1 MLFIFQFD
9 LVCDRAIYGTIASSL
24 VFGGWI
30 IGSVV
35 IGSLADKFG
44 RKTMSFLFG
53 FFIAL
58 FSLLSAFPNVYW
70 LFAIFRLIVGFSIGK
85 YRNIMYQLTAEWTL
99 FDLRPSARYR
109 HFLQLPVQSEER
121 VGCCRSPSISLQ
133 PERNCFDFQLS
144 ARSSR

>member
-85 YRNIMYQLTAEWTL
+85 YRNMMYQLTAE
-99 FDLRPSARYR
+99 
-109 HFLQLPVQSEER
+109 
-121 VGCCRSPSISLQ
+121 
-133 PERNCFDFQLS
+133 
-144 ARSSR
+144 